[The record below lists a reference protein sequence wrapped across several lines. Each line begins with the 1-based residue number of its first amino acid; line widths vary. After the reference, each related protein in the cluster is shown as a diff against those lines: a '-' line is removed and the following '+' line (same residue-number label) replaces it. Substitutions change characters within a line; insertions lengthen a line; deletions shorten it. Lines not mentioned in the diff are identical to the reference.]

1 MYIIHETDCSIN
13 IMVILCWSP
22 PLYLALLHVLS
33 TLALI
38 SSLTYTFAPELL
50 SWRTLA
56 CTSALNK
63 KWMSRIYTTHSRTS
77 PSPKTMLTLNVSLT
91 KRQISSGASGG
102 RHSFTK
108 KGSLNRIRVKI
119 QTVALLMR
127 MKKPFAT
134 LDSIHLNF
142 QNCKLRLLKCL
153 IFLSF
158 KLLADAK
165 RVLEKYWNL
174 WATHWQ

>member
-50 SWRTLA
+50 SWCTLA

-119 QTVALLMR
+119 QTVVLLMR

-134 LDSIHLNF
+134 LDSIH
-142 QNCKLRLLKCL
+142 QGLLPRTTCWRHLKMT
-153 IFLSF
+153 FTVWSMS
-158 KLLADAK
+158 
-165 RVLEKYWNL
+165 
-174 WATHWQ
+174 